1 VNLHCFPNAVGPEQ
15 ADAPIYFLHIPKTAG
30 LTLSAFL
37 ETLFVDSE
45 FWHCGRDRWSWESIL
60 KLTPDELRSFQIING
75 HFAGY
80 LYKHYPLP
88 LRYLTFLRDP
98 LARAVSHHEHVLRD
112 EMHYFHSLARELG
125 SFGAYL
131 RDERTQPTVVNFE
144 LRCLGTTFD
153 PAELVKS
160 LTAEQV
166 AQRDL
171 ERRLDTMP
179 FTQSPS
185 ELLKTAQA
193 RLDQMCFVGLTEQF
207 ADSLGLICEVF
218 GWPRPDTID
227 ARNVNPRTMSL
238 KDLPGA
244 DVRLLKRLNEADIEL
259 YQSAKARFERDWA
272 RSHFV
277 YPQLHAFVSYAQNAE
292 DVLLHRVL
300 RDTKQGT
307 YIDVGANDPCGDSV
321 TKAFYDRG
329 WRGINIEPVTLLYQ
343 ALLKQRPED
352 VNIHAAAGASTAE
365 MTLYEIPGT
374 GLSTLDASIADRHR
388 NQGFKINE
396 TRVQVRTLRAI
407 LADLPPTDIH
417 FLKIDVEG
425 WEREVLEGIDL
436 ASTRPWII
444 LVEATEPNTEIPSY
458 REWEPLLFQH
468 EYLFVFFDGL
478 NRYYLAREKRNLKKA
493 FSRPVNSGDVFIK
506 ASEASAVRALR
517 DAQWSLRKQ
526 RALARER
533 ENCIAGATQRAQSTE
548 DYAKALER
556 ERDEAMRQIDG
567 LTKWATSADA
577 AGKARLI
584 ECESLRSTLKTVSD
598 AREAELVE
606 ATRQIEELTRWAKSA
621 DTYGKHLAVEIVPLR
636 EECESLRGTLKTVS
650 DARDAERAE
659 AARQIEE
666 LTRWAESA
674 DTYGKHLAGE
684 IVQLREKWQQGID
697 ASNAAQELAQ
707 RQIEELTARCA
718 LMKESS
724 DLLLEEREQLQQER
738 NNLESEL
745 QALAQRL
752 AREEESV
759 ARISIMFAS
768 LGEHQAQLAKEWQA
782 ERDVLEQSVARLEK
796 RLTELNRHWAVKLL
810 VNKQHLSRI
819 EER

>member
-1 VNLHCFPNAVGPEQ
+1 MNLHLLPNAAGPEQ
-15 ADAPIYFLHIPKTAG
+15 ADAPVYFLHIPKTAS

-60 KLTPDELRSFQIING
+60 KVTPDELRSYQIING

-88 LRYLTFLRDP
+88 LRYVTFLRDP

-112 EMHYFHSLARELG
+112 ETHYFHSLAQDLG

-144 LRCLGTTFD
+144 LRCLGATFD
-153 PAELVKS
+153 PAELAKS

-166 AQRDL
+166 AHRDL
-171 ERRLDTMP
+171 EKLLDTMP

-185 ELLKTAQA
+185 ELLKTAQQ
-193 RLDQMCFVGLTEQF
+193 RLDQMCLVGLTEQF
-207 ADSLGLICEVF
+207 ANSLSLICEVF

-227 ARNVNPRTMSL
+227 TRNVNPRSMSP

-244 DVRLLKRLNEADIEL
+244 DLRLLKRLNEADIEL

-272 RSHFV
+272 RSRFV

-307 YIDVGANDPCGDSV
+307 YVDVGANDPRGDSV

-329 WRGINIEPVTLLYQ
+329 WRGINIEPVTSLYQ
-343 ALLKQRPED
+343 ALLEQRPED
-352 VNIHAAAGASTAE
+352 LNIQAAAGATAAE

-374 GLSTLDASIADRHR
+374 GLSTLDASVADRHR

-396 TRVQVRTLRAI
+396 TGVQVRTLRSI
-407 LADLPPTDIH
+407 LADFSPTDIH

-425 WEREVLEGIDL
+425 WEREVLQGIDL

-458 REWEPLLFQH
+458 REWEPLLLQR
-468 EYLFVFFDGL
+468 EYVFVFFDGL
-478 NRYYLAREKRNLKKA
+478 NRYYLAREKQNLKKA

-506 ASEASAVRALR
+506 ASEASAARALR

-526 RALARER
+526 GALMRER
-533 ENCIAGATQRAQSTE
+533 EICFAGVTQRAQSSE

-556 ERDEAMRQIDG
+556 ERDEALRQIDG

-584 ECESLRSTLKTVSD
+584 ECGSLRSTLKTVSD
-598 AREAELVE
+598 ARQAELVE

-621 DTYGKHLAVEIVPLR
+621 DTYGKSLNGENAQLR
-636 EECESLRGTLKTVS
+636 EECVSLRGTLKTVS
-650 DARDAERAE
+650 DAREAELVEATRQIEELTQWAKSADTYGKSLNGENVQLREECESLRGTLRTVSDAREAELIE
-659 AARQIEE
+659 AARQIED
-666 LTRWAESA
+666 LTRWAKSA
-674 DTYGKHLAGE
+674 DTYGKSLAGE
-684 IVQLREKWQQGID
+684 NVQLRE
-697 ASNAAQELAQ
+697 
-707 RQIEELTARCA
+707 
-718 LMKESS
+718 
-724 DLLLEEREQLQQER
+724 ERESLR
-738 NNLESEL
+738 GTLKTVTMPARPNSLR
-745 QALAQRL
+745 RL
-752 AREEESV
+752 V
-759 ARISIMFAS
+759 
-768 LGEHQAQLAKEWQA
+768 
-782 ERDVLEQSVARLEK
+782 RLK
-796 RLTELNRHWAVKLL
+796 N
-810 VNKQHLSRI
+810 
-819 EER
+819 